1 MIIAPAEMTAAKDQK
16 VAAQKCFDACQLD
29 PDMYR
34 IGHTKARIKK
44 KIPLNVDFFFVF
56 KFFFFYFE
64 DRFLRLFLQEWNVSY
79 LIKISF

>member
-34 IGHTKARIKK
+34 IGHTKARILKK
-44 KIPLNVDFFFVF
+44 NPLNVDFFLYLNNFF
-56 KFFFFYFE
+56 WGSFFFKIYFY
-64 DRFLRLFLQEWNVSY
+64 RNGMTY
-79 LIKISF
+79 LIKFKF